1 MLQNDLVRECVQE
14 PVIERTL
21 LDLQKKTRGM
31 PIPLFTEL
39 ETSSDVASSSA
50 LQRSIVAFGSDAAEK
65 SAAEGDPW
73 RIDVAQRVLQNTLY
87 NLTEELL
94 HGRFRLDQMPR
105 VTGKKR

>member
-1 MLQNDLVRECVQE
+1 
-14 PVIERTL
+14 
-21 LDLQKKTRGM
+21 M

-39 ETSSDVASSSA
+39 ETASDAATASS
-50 LQRSIVAFGSDAAEK
+50 LQRSIIAFGVDAAEK
-65 SAAEGDPW
+65 PAAEGDPW

-94 HGRFRLDQMPR
+94 HGRFRLDQVPR